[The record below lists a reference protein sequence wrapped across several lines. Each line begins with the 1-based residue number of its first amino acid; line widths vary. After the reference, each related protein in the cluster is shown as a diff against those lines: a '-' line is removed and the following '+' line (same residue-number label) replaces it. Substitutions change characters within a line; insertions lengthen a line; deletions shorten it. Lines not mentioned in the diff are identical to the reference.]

1 MADEI
6 SGGDVYFARGGPRY
20 PLAALHRKRDIR
32 KINDMAWSGLAVGA
46 GMGVM
51 HVAAPPIQWQREE
64 PVCGSC
70 LVLDGGE
77 ACQIAQPQ
85 CSRRPRRWA
94 LLPGDLGTANRL
106 LHKEASLWKDR
117 YDLSET
123 KRVRQGAGG
132 GGAHSIAA

>member
-6 SGGDVYFARGGPRY
+6 SGGDVYFARGGPRD
-20 PLAALHRKRDIR
+20 PLAALPRENVIR
-32 KINDMAWSGLAVGA
+32 KINGIG
-46 GMGVM
+46 
-51 HVAAPPIQWQREE
+51 
-64 PVCGSC
+64 
-70 LVLDGGE
+70 
-77 ACQIAQPQ
+77 
-85 CSRRPRRWA
+85 
-94 LLPGDLGTANRL
+94 L